1 MAQPKEEQPFVE
13 EIDSAELFKVEVVG
27 RGSFGVVWRAEW
39 RQRPVAVK
47 FIESDSEKRAFAV
60 EKKQLSRVRHEN
72 IIRLYGA
79 STVRPVCLVME
90 FAEGGSLYNLLH
102 SRPYR
107 TYTAGHA
114 ISWAL
119 QCARGVAYLHS
130 LQPKVIHRDLKPP
143 NLLLVDRGG
152 TRLKICDFG
161 TARDLTTC
169 GHLTNNQGSAAWM
182 APEVFEGSSY
192 TEKCDVFS
200 WGIILWEVLT
210 RRRPFDN
217 IKGATVAIL
226 WAVHTGQRP
235 PLIANCPPPLETL
248 MTSCWEK
255 ESSERPAMVEVVE
268 RMERLAV
275 HFPGGDLP
283 ITEYED
289 QSSDNEEDEDED
301 DDEGTIETFGPQTTT
316 SLNGTISSVLST
328 QLAPLSVQ
336 VSEPETLAPLPE
348 VELRPH
354 PFARLEAITATR
366 PTTLLQPPKRPQMR
380 QSNIN
385 NDQWEV
391 GDEISPVEEAKP
403 IPSAAATTA
412 TTAAAAAAPRSSGPE
427 ARSGGGESGEWHPL
441 LSCARPA
448 ARVPANQSLACRAT
462 STMSSA
468 AASEELDNVYQMLDP
483 KLQPLPPD
491 PDNPDSLRVFN
502 EHKQL
507 AQEYF
512 RVQTEMA
519 YTRQHRDNLAERLS
533 EEQLQQ
539 PSQQLEELAKLESEK
554 VNFIVNFDIC

>member
-1 MAQPKEEQPFVE
+1 MAQPKEEQLFVE

-235 PLIANCPPPLETL
+235 PLIANCPPPLEAL

-275 HFPGGDLP
+275 HFPGGELP
-283 ITEYED
+283 IIEYEG
-289 QSSDNEEDEDED
+289 QSSENEEDEDED
-301 DDEGTIETFGPQTTT
+301 DDEDTMETFGPQTTT

-403 IPSAAATTA
+403 IPTAAAATTA
-412 TTAAAAAAPRSSGPE
+412 TTAAAAPRSSGPE
-427 ARSGGGESGEWHPL
+427 ARSGGGE
-441 LSCARPA
+441 
-448 ARVPANQSLACRAT
+448 
-462 STMSSA
+462 
-468 AASEELDNVYQMLDP
+468 SEELDNVYQMLDP

-554 VNFIVNFDIC
+554 ENLEQLQRNLRRQLELIRRARGSPHDWVVVPPRT

>member
-1 MAQPKEEQPFVE
+1 
-13 EIDSAELFKVEVVG
+13 
-27 RGSFGVVWRAEW
+27 
-39 RQRPVAVK
+39 
-47 FIESDSEKRAFAV
+47 
-60 EKKQLSRVRHEN
+60 
-72 IIRLYGA
+72 
-79 STVRPVCLVME
+79 
-90 FAEGGSLYNLLH
+90 
-102 SRPYR
+102 
-107 TYTAGHA
+107 
-114 ISWAL
+114 
-119 QCARGVAYLHS
+119 
-130 LQPKVIHRDLKPP
+130 
-143 NLLLVDRGG
+143 
-152 TRLKICDFG
+152 
-161 TARDLTTC
+161 
-169 GHLTNNQGSAAWM
+169 M

-468 AASEELDNVYQMLDP
+468 AASGECRPREGRSETRAQS
-483 KLQPLPPD
+483 
-491 PDNPDSLRVFN
+491 SLHSKKFSS
-502 EHKQL
+502 
-507 AQEYF
+507 
-512 RVQTEMA
+512 T
-519 YTRQHRDNLAERLS
+519 
-533 EEQLQQ
+533 
-539 PSQQLEELAKLESEK
+539 
-554 VNFIVNFDIC
+554 

>member
-1 MAQPKEEQPFVE
+1 MAQPKEEQLFVE

-235 PLIANCPPPLETL
+235 PLIANCPPPLEAL

-275 HFPGGDLP
+275 HFPGGELP
-283 ITEYED
+283 IIEYEG
-289 QSSDNEEDEDED
+289 QSSENEEDEDED
-301 DDEGTIETFGPQTTT
+301 DDEDTMETFGPQTTT

-403 IPSAAATTA
+403 IPT
-412 TTAAAAAAPRSSGPE
+412 
-427 ARSGGGESGEWHPL
+427 
-441 LSCARPA
+441 
-448 ARVPANQSLACRAT
+448 
-462 STMSSA
+462 
-468 AASEELDNVYQMLDP
+468 EELDNVYQMLDP

-554 VNFIVNFDIC
+554 ENLEQLQRNLRRQLELIRRARGSPHDWVVVPPRT

>member
-1 MAQPKEEQPFVE
+1 MAQLKEESSFVE
-13 EIDSAELFKVEVVG
+13 EIDFAEVTTVEVVG

-47 FIESDSEKRAFAV
+47 IIESDSEKRAFAV
-60 EKKQLSRVRHEN
+60 EKKQLSRVRHDN

-102 SRPYR
+102 SRPHRQYS
-107 TYTAGHA
+107 AGHA

-217 IKGATVAIL
+217 IKGTTVAIL

-235 PLIANCPPPLETL
+235 PLISNCPPPLEAL
-248 MTSCWEK
+248 MTGCWEK
-255 ESSERPAMVEVVE
+255 ESSERPSMQDVVDK
-268 RMERLAV
+268 MEKLAV
-275 HFPGGDLP
+275 HFPGGDVP

-289 QSSDNEEDEDED
+289 QSSEVEEEDEEDEE
-301 DDEGTIETFGPQTTT
+301 DEGTIETFGPQTTT

-328 QLAPLSVQ
+328 QMAALSVE
-336 VSEPETLAPLPE
+336 VTEPEPTPE
-348 VELRPH
+348 SKPH
-354 PFARLEAITATR
+354 PFARLEALTASR
-366 PTTLLQPPKRPQMR
+366 PTTLLTPPKRPQVR

-391 GDEISPVEEAKP
+391 GDEISPVEEVKS
-403 IPSAAATTA
+403 IPAVASLPP
-412 TTAAAAAAPRSSGPE
+412 AAPRAKEQQPSGSE
-427 ARSGGGESGEWHPL
+427 
-441 LSCARPA
+441 
-448 ARVPANQSLACRAT
+448 
-462 STMSSA
+462 
-468 AASEELDNVYQMLDP
+468 SEELDNVYQMLDP

-519 YTRQHRDNLAERLS
+519 YTRQYRDHLAEKLS

-554 VNFIVNFDIC
+554 ENLEQLQRNLRRQLELIRRARGAPPDWVVVPRT

>member
-1 MAQPKEEQPFVE
+1 MAQPKEEQLFVE

-235 PLIANCPPPLETL
+235 PLIANCPPPLEAL

-275 HFPGGDLP
+275 HFPGGELP
-283 ITEYED
+283 IIEYEG
-289 QSSDNEEDEDED
+289 QSSENEEDEDED
-301 DDEGTIETFGPQTTT
+301 DDEDTMETFGPQTTT

-403 IPSAAATTA
+403 IPTAAAAATTA
-412 TTAAAAAAPRSSGPE
+412 TTAAAAPRSSGPE
-427 ARSGGGESGEWHPL
+427 ARSGGGE
-441 LSCARPA
+441 
-448 ARVPANQSLACRAT
+448 
-462 STMSSA
+462 
-468 AASEELDNVYQMLDP
+468 SEELDNVYQMLDP

-554 VNFIVNFDIC
+554 ENLEQLQRNLRRQLELIRRARGSPHDWVVVPPRT